1 MDYYNMDGEKISQA
15 EWLTTFENHQA
26 RRVGLTTVNDH
37 DISTVLLGIDHS
49 FGYGGPPLIFETMVF
64 CRNHNAC
71 DWQDHCLRYSTKE
84 RALLGHMTT
93 TNDVKGQKR
102 DQPEGQ

>member
-64 CRNHNAC
+64 CRNHEC

-93 TNDVKGQKR
+93 TNDVKGRKHDQQK
-102 DQPEGQ
+102 GQ